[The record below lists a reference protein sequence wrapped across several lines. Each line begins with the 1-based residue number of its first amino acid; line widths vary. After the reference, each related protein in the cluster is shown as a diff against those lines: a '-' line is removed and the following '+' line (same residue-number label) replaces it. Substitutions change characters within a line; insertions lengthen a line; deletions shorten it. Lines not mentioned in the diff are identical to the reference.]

1 MEELI
6 EETNDLYLQK
16 KLYTNR
22 LTSEMDKLIESFEN
36 EKKNLKEG
44 MTTAK
49 ESLPKLKKELKE
61 KSEKIHKENKG
72 SKTLIKKR
80 LFFIFI

>member
-72 SKTLIKKR
+72 SKHL
-80 LFFIFI
+80 